1 MLTARPV
8 AFKLSL
14 CATSHFLTTT
24 APKAPFSPLN
34 VQSELLLK
42 ISRRAQLV
50 LQGSI
55 VIPQLTTRTM
65 VKRQTVT
72 LQTVTYADLE
82 PGLLNLSLPV
92 FNSFRLAPRHF

>member
-1 MLTARPV
+1 VLTARPV
-8 AFKLSL
+8 ACKLSL
-14 CATSHFLTTT
+14 CAASDFLTST
-24 APKAPFSPLN
+24 APKAPLTPLN

-50 LQGSI
+50 LQEST